1 MSEITMPRL
10 SDSMQEGT
18 ILAWLK
24 RDGEHVDAGEDLIE
38 IETDKATM
46 TYEAP
51 TSGTVSIVANEGS
64 TLLVGTV
71 IARIGDVP
79 TASEPMA
86 VEASAVVDRIDTSMA
101 SPSNGART
109 IATPLARRVATV
121 HGVSLE
127 GVVGSGPRGRITRRD
142 VLLKAGHPLEPA
154 AIRDQKPAAAS
165 HNASAAQTQAD
176 DVARGDVDRVEL
188 SRLQTTVARRMAE
201 AKATV
206 PHFQVQ
212 TEVTMDAALAFRE
225 QLKSTGGPV
234 PSINDLIVKAAALA
248 LRRHPRANGA
258 YRDGAFELYA
268 RINVGIAVA
277 AEDALVVPT
286 LFDADQQSLGA
297 IATESRRLAG
307 LVRDGRIT
315 PRELP
320 GATFTVSNLGMYG
333 MTAIF
338 PVINPP
344 QAAILGVGAAR
355 AVLTRHGGEIVEQ
368 QLLTLTLTCDH
379 RILYGADAAQLL
391 SEIRGLIEQPLR
403 LAL

>member
-10 SDSMQEGT
+10 SDSMEEGT

-24 RDGEHVDAGEDLIE
+24 SDGEQVEAGEDLLE

-51 TSGTVSIVANEGS
+51 ASGAVFHVASEGS
-64 TLLVGTV
+64 TLPVGAV
-71 IARIGDVP
+71 IGRIGDAP
-79 TASEPMA
+79 TADEPPI
-86 VEASAVVDRIDTSMA
+86 VEAPAVLNGITTTVV
-101 SPSNGART
+101 SPANGART
-109 IATPLARRVATV
+109 VATPLARRVATV
-121 HGVSLE
+121 HGVSLDA
-127 GVVGSGPRGRITRRD
+127 VAGSGPRGRITRRD
-142 VLLKAGHPLEPA
+142 VLAHAGLAVEPA
-154 AIRDQKPAAAS
+154 AVRDGEPAAAS
-165 HNASAAQTQAD
+165 PATASAAHD
-176 DVARGDVDRVEL
+176 GARGEVGRVEL

-212 TEVTMDAALAFRE
+212 TEVAMDAALAVRE
-225 QLKSTGGPV
+225 QLKSTRGPV
-234 PSINDLIVKAAALA
+234 PSINDLFIKAAALA

-268 RINVGIAVA
+268 RINIGFAVA
-277 AEDALVVPT
+277 ADDALLVPT
-286 LFDADQQSLGA
+286 LFDTDEKSLGA
-297 IATESRRLAG
+297 IAAESRRLAG
-307 LVRDGRIT
+307 LVRDGKIT
-315 PRELP
+315 PRELSS
-320 GATFTVSNLGMYG
+320 ATFTVSNLGMFG

-338 PVINPP
+338 PVINAP

-355 AVLTRHGGEIVEQ
+355 TVLSRRGGEIVEQ
-368 QLLTLTLTCDH
+368 QLLTLTLSCDH

-391 SEIRGLIEQPLR
+391 SEIRGLIEEPLR